1 MPLLIAHQDELAS
14 KWRESDLR
22 LHFMRRLALFYRAMK
37 PMLFATYCFLA
48 VSARAQI
55 QVDLKLPRLQYI
67 AYEPVV
73 ATLTITNLAGRSIDL
88 RDSEGQTWFGF
99 EITGSEG
106 QPIAPVTLNKT
117 EMPLNIPAGKTVTQ
131 KINLT
136 PLYAVHD
143 FGAYRVRAHVYF
155 ADLSKFFYSQTKVFQ
170 VTDARPVWQKTVGIP
185 EGSRASGNTRT
196 YSLLSNRFPDH
207 TALYV
212 RVEDKNTGGV
222 YATYSLGRIIGFE
235 EPQAELDRANQ
246 LHVLHCAAPRN
257 WTYSRV
263 GLNGELLAHSTFIE
277 SKTRPRLRH
286 ASDGAVSVFG
296 GTIEAS
302 VAESAR
308 TAIPKLSARPPEM
321 PKDD

>member
-1 MPLLIAHQDELAS
+1 
-14 KWRESDLR
+14 
-22 LHFMRRLALFYRAMK
+22 MK
-37 PMLFATYCFLA
+37 PMLFAACFFLA
-48 VSARAQI
+48 VSARSQI

-73 ATLTITNLAGRSIDL
+73 AKLTITNLAGRSIDL

-106 QPIAPVTLNKT
+106 QPIAPVTLNKS
-117 EMPLNIPAGKTVTQ
+117 EVPLNIPAGKTVTQ

-143 FGAYRVRAHVYF
+143 FGAYRVRA
-155 ADLSKFFYSQTKVFQ
+155 
-170 VTDARPVWQKTVGIP
+170 P
-185 EGSRASGNTRT
+185 N
-196 YSLLSNRFPDH
+196 H

-212 RVEDKNTGGV
+212 RVEDKSTGDV

-246 LHVLHCAAPRN
+246 LHILHCTAPRN
-257 WTYSRV
+257 WIYSRV
-263 GLNGELLAHSTFIE
+263 GLNGELLAHSAFTE

-286 ASDGAVSVFG
+286 ASDGAVIVFG